1 MKNLK
6 NLLFAFIGAAVL
18 ITSCK
23 EDDPIITTP
32 PVPLAPET
40 ITGQITTSRTLTA
53 NKTWILNGY
62 VRVMSGATLTIEP
75 GTIIRGDK
83 ASKAALIIERGG
95 KIIADGT
102 AAKPIVF
109 TSNQPVG
116 QRSIGDWS
124 GVIVCGNAP
133 INQAGG
139 QAQYE
144 GGILGAD
151 VALYGGGTAPVATD
165 NSGIIRFVRIEY
177 AGLAIQQDREIN
189 SLTLAGVGSGTV
201 IENVEVSFGGDDGF
215 EWFGGT
221 VNCKNLIAYR
231 CTDDDFDFEFGYVG
245 RIQYAISIKDP
256 NVFDAS
262 ASGASNGI
270 ECDNGATVND
280 NPANKPLLSNFTFIG
295 PGAAANA
302 KHNSGVIFRKG
313 TRFVLRNSIIVDHLK
328 AGFELAT
335 VEAGDRLN
343 LGESEFRNNLVFSAA
358 TAFKVSTAGT
368 SFATDAA
375 LETFALLT
383 ANGNTKLASLAAAGI
398 TSATLVNPV
407 LTLTANSPAKTGA
420 SFTGVTGFETVTYR
434 GAMDTNNWATG
445 WANFDPQNAVY

>member
-6 NLLFAFIGAAVL
+6 NLFFAFIGAAVL
-18 ITSCK
+18 ITSCGK
-23 EDDPIITTP
+23 DDPIKIEP
-32 PVPLAPET
+32 IAPET
-40 ITGQITTSRTLTA
+40 LTGQITANKTLTA
-53 NKTWILNGY
+53 DRVWVLSGY
-62 VRVMSGATLTIEP
+62 VRVMSGATLTIEA
-75 GTIIRGDK
+75 GTIIKGDK
-83 ASKAALIIERGG
+83 VTKGALIIERGG
-95 KIIADGT
+95 KINANGT

-109 TSNQPVG
+109 TSNQAVG
-116 QRSIGDWS
+116 QRAIGDWS

-151 VALYGGGTAPVATD
+151 VALYGGGLTPNAAD

-231 CTDDDFDFEFGYVG
+231 CTDDDYDFEFGYTG

-270 ECDNGATVND
+270 ECDNGTTVND

-295 PGAAANA
+295 PGASANA

-343 LGESEFRNNLVFSAA
+343 LNESEFRNNLVFSVG
-358 TAFKVSTAGT
+358 TPFKVSTAGT
-368 SFATDAA
+368 SFTTDAA
-375 LETFALLT
+375 LETFALLA
-383 ANGNTKLASLAAAGI
+383 ANGNTKLANLAAAGF
-398 TSATLVNPV
+398 TSATLISPV
-407 LTLTANSPAKTGA
+407 LTLTATSPAKTGA

>member
-6 NLLFAFIGAAVL
+6 NLFFAFIGAAVL
-18 ITSCK
+18 LTSCK
-23 EDDPIITTP
+23 DEPTP
-32 PVPLAPET
+32 TPEPLAPET
-40 ITGQITTSRTLTA
+40 LTGQITTNKTLTA
-53 NKTWILNGY
+53 DRVWVLSGY
-62 VRVMSGATLTIEP
+62 VRVMSGATLTIQP
-75 GTIIRGDK
+75 GTVIKGDK

-95 KIIADGT
+95 KIMADGT

-109 TSNQPVG
+109 TSNQAVG
-116 QRSIGDWS
+116 QRAIGDWS
-124 GVIVCGNAP
+124 GLIVCGNAP
-133 INQAGG
+133 VNQAGG

-144 GGILGAD
+144 GGILGVD
-151 VALYGGGTAPVATD
+151 VALYGGGATPNAAD
-165 NSGIIRFVRIEY
+165 NSGVLRYVRIEY

-201 IENVEVSFGGDDGF
+201 VENVQVSFGGDDGF
-215 EWFGGT
+215 EFFGGT

-270 ECDNGATVND
+270 ECDNGSTVND
-280 NPANKPLLSNFTFIG
+280 QPANKPLLSNFTFIG
-295 PGAAANA
+295 PGSSANA

-343 LGESEFRNNLVFSAA
+343 AGESEFKNNLVYSGG

-368 SFATDAA
+368 SFTTDLA

-383 ANGNTKLASLAAAGI
+383 TNGNSKLASLAAAGI
-398 TSATLVNPV
+398 TSATLTNPN
-407 LTLTANSPAKTGA
+407 LTLTSTSPAKTGA

-434 GAMDTNNWATG
+434 GAMDTNNWASG
-445 WANFDPQNAVY
+445 WASFDPQNVVY

>member
-6 NLLFAFIGAAVL
+6 NLFFAFIAAAVL
-18 ITSCK
+18 LTSCK
-23 EDDPIITTP
+23 DEPTP
-32 PVPLAPET
+32 TPEPVAPET
-40 ITGQITTSRTLTA
+40 LTGQITTNKTLTA
-53 NKTWILNGY
+53 DRVWVLSGY
-62 VRVMSGATLTIEP
+62 VRVMSGATLTIQP
-75 GTIIRGDK
+75 GTVIKGDK

-95 KIIADGT
+95 KIMADGT

-109 TSNQPVG
+109 TSNQAVG
-116 QRSIGDWS
+116 QRAIGDWS
-124 GVIVCGNAP
+124 GLIVCGNAP

-144 GGILGAD
+144 GGILGVD
-151 VALYGGGTAPVATD
+151 VALYGGGATPNAAD
-165 NSGIIRFVRIEY
+165 NSGVLRYVRIEY

-201 IENVEVSFGGDDGF
+201 VENVQVSFGGDDGF
-215 EWFGGT
+215 EFFGGT

-270 ECDNGATVND
+270 ECDNGSTVND
-280 NPANKPLLSNFTFIG
+280 QPANKPLLSNFTFIG
-295 PGAAANA
+295 PGSSANA

-343 LGESEFRNNLVFSAA
+343 AGESEFKNNLVYSGGAS
-358 TAFKVSTAGT
+358 FKVSTAGT
-368 SFATDAA
+368 SFTTDLA

-383 ANGNTKLASLAAAGI
+383 TNGNSKLASLAAAGI
-398 TSATLVNPV
+398 TSATLTNPN
-407 LTLTANSPAKTGA
+407 LTLTSTSPAKTGA
-420 SFTGVTGFETVTYR
+420 SFTGVTGFETVSYR
-434 GAMDTNNWATG
+434 GAMDTNNWASS
-445 WANFDPQNAVY
+445 WASFDPQNVVY